1 MGDKAIEE
9 ISATLHRLAKPKSTP
24 KELLKAVRKHHPDA
38 TKKAIVRAAF
48 YSIIANADAAR
59 KPAFSLHV
67 AKSRGLRASS
77 KQTT

>member
-48 YSIIANADAAR
+48 YSIIANADADPEAS
-59 KPAFSLHV
+59 KNLHDF
-67 AKSRGLRASS
+67 AMAERAADD
-77 KQTT
+77 KE